1 MKKIFTIYNLMP
13 EFDSNSIEVST
24 TKELYDVI
32 RKYWNVGPSR
42 VQFGYNKHDKWYDV
56 RLISKTGMTFAVIG
70 EINFNPYE

>member
-1 MKKIFTIYNLMP
+1 MKKIFTVYNLVP
-13 EFDSNSIEVST
+13 ESDANGIEVST
-24 TKELYDVI
+24 IEELYNII

-42 VQFGYNKHDKWYDV
+42 VQFGYNKYDKWYDV